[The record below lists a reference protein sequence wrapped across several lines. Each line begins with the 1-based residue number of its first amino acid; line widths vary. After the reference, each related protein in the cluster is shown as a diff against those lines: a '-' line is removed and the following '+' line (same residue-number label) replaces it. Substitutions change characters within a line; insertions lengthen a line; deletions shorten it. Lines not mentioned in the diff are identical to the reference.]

1 MKFQLKSSSKTN
13 IAKLI
18 TDCLICTTSCLSNL
32 NLNKNTIEYI
42 NKILKQEELDQE
54 TNINKSILLFNVP
67 NLAATRLLLISTGKQ
82 HKLSDLQFIE
92 MIKTITSNLKQFNIN
107 NVALCIN
114 NCNVKN
120 GTFSWQIYQ
129 TILTLQYHFYVFDE
143 YKSKKNP
150 KKHKITTIDLIID
163 NQQMSDATL
172 AYNQALAVGNS
183 CKLAK
188 DLANT
193 PPNVCTTNFMAKT
206 AIDLSKK
213 SSKIKLTILEKKDL
227 EKLNMGAFLSVA
239 QGSLQPPKLI
249 CLEYKGYKGNGS
261 KNDPNNLPIVLIGK
275 GITFDTGGN
284 SLKPANSMVG
294 MKYDMCGAATVL
306 GLINFAVS
314 MQLNLNIVGIIATA
328 ENMPGRHASRPDDVV
343 TTMSGIT
350 VEILNTDAE
359 GRLILCEALTYCKKF
374 NPKAVIDI
382 ATLTGACAAALGQ
395 YYSGLFSNNQKLADQ
410 LALAGMKSGDKVWQ
424 LPMTEEYY
432 KQIDSDIADI
442 ANIGGPHAGS
452 ITAACF
458 LAKFA
463 ENYEWAHLDIAGTAY
478 HAEGKINRY
487 ATGRPIPMLAQYL
500 MDQVTKKS
508 SSKR

>member
-1 MKFQLKSSSKTN
+1 MKFQLKSSSKAN
-13 IAKLI
+13 IPNVTA
-18 TDCLICTTSCLSNL
+18 DCIICTTSCLSKL
-32 NLNKNTIEYI
+32 NFAKNTIEYL
-42 NKILKQEELDQE
+42 NKILNQEELLTE
-54 TNINKSILLFNVP
+54 ISINKSILLFNVP
-67 NLAATRLLLISTGKQ
+67 GIAANRLLLVSTGKQ
-82 HKLSDLQFIE
+82 NILSDFQFID
-92 MIKTITSNLKQFNIN
+92 MIKNIATSLGKHNIN
-107 NVALCIN
+107 HATLCIN
-114 NCNVKN
+114 NCQVPNRS
-120 GTFSWQIYQ
+120 FDWQIYQ
-129 TILTLQYHFYVFDE
+129 TIITIQNSSYNFDY
-143 YKSKKNP
+143 YKSKKN
-150 KKHKITTIDLIID
+150 HKNKVNNIDFIID
-163 NQQMSDATL
+163 NKFMSVANL
-172 AYNQALAVGNS
+172 ALQQALAVSTS

-193 PPNVCTTNFMAKT
+193 PPNICTTNFMAKS

-249 CLEYKGYKGNGS
+249 CLEYKGYKGSKPS
-261 KNDPNNLPIVLIGK
+261 KNDTKHLPIVLIGK

-284 SLKPANSMVG
+284 SLKPANSMMG

-306 GLINFAVS
+306 GLINFAIE

-374 NPKAVIDI
+374 NPKTVIDI

-395 YYSGLFSNNQKLADQ
+395 HYSGLFSNDQ
-410 LALAGMKSGDKVWQ
+410 ELVNNLTIAGITSCDKVWQ
-424 LPMTEEYY
+424 LPMTEEYN

-442 ANIGGPHAGS
+442 ANIGNSPYAGS

-458 LAKFA
+458 LGKFA
-463 ENYEWAHLDIAGTAY
+463 TDYKWAHLDIAGTAY
-478 HAEGKINRY
+478 YSEGKINRH
-487 ATGRPIPMLAQYL
+487 ASGRPIPMLAQYL
-500 MDQVTKKS
+500 VNQIKKTPR
-508 SSKR
+508 K